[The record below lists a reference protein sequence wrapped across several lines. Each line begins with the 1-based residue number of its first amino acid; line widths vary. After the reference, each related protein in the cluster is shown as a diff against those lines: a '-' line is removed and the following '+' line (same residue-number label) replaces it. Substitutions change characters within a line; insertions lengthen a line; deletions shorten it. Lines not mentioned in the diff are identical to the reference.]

1 MLGFFF
7 KREDRESG
15 SGVKTGAGFTLI
27 ELLVVIAIVGL
38 LAVILVVNLQK
49 SKNQGMDAAI
59 KSSLTEVRKA
69 AEFLRN
75 NVGSFDG
82 VCDAG
87 TLSDTGDFARVK
99 EYILIRGGI
108 ISCNSDDNAFAVISE
123 LNEGDC
129 WCIDWQGA
137 SKDVIL
143 SGIETCDSVLVS
155 TTCP

>member
-1 MLGFFF
+1 ML
-7 KREDRESG
+7 KEKKENREFS

-27 ELLVVIAIVGL
+27 ELLVVVAIVAL

-69 AEFLRN
+69 AEFLKN
-75 NVGSFDG
+75 EVGSFDG

-87 TLSDTGDFARVK
+87 TLSDTGDFARIK
-99 EYILIRGGI
+99 NYIGARGGVI
-108 ISCNSDDNAFAVISE
+108 NCNSDDYSFAVISE

-129 WCIDWQGA
+129 WCIDWQGV
-137 SKDVIL
+137 SREVVL
-143 SGIETCDSVLVS
+143 GGGQTCESVLVS
-155 TTCP
+155 MSCP